1 MWGGHGES
9 DGMLLVTEAV
19 DEGGSERV
27 LEALVERFDGAR
39 ILAGHFSHHIDL
51 AESPWW
57 AARARLV
64 PLGRHKR
71 HFLGPLYA
79 RRFGEAGLDS
89 AHLVVCLAHHGWS
102 LSVPLSPG
110 ARLLCY
116 CAGVP
121 RSLYGRPNLY
131 LRSYPPPVR
140 PLLRAAIPALRL
152 HQRQLMQRPDRVLAA
167 SRYSSEA
174 IRREYGRD
182 AEVVYPPVR
191 TNFFTPAPVRKRHF
205 LAVGRLVAQKNLEVL
220 LRAFGDLDD
229 TLIVVGR
236 GPWEARLRAMAS
248 PNVSFAGRIS
258 DRELRGLYRSAHAL
272 ICPSVE
278 EFGIVMV
285 EAHACGIPVIA
296 PRDGGACEIVR
307 DSATGILLS
316 EVDTGSLA
324 GAVRSLR
331 ERSLDPGAC
340 RASAERFSDA
350 RFMEDM
356 AQIVGE
362 ELGLAAR
369 ATERTPS
376 LSLPVPV

>member
-1 MWGGHGES
+1 MWRGHGDGE
-9 DGMLLVTEAV
+9 GMLLVTEAV

-39 ILAGHFSHHIDL
+39 ILAGHFSRHIDL

-57 AARARLV
+57 AARASLV

-79 RRFGEAGLDS
+79 RRFAEAQFEPAG
-89 AHLVVCLAHHGWS
+89 LVVCLAHHGWS
-102 LSVPLSPG
+102 LSLSLPAD

-131 LRSYPPPVR
+131 LRSYPPPLR
-140 PLLRAAIPALRL
+140 PLLRAAIPGLRL
-152 HQRQLMQRPDRVLAA
+152 HQRQLMQRPHRVLAA
-167 SRYSSEA
+167 SRYSCVA
-174 IRREYGRD
+174 IRREYGRE

-191 TNFFTPAPVRKRHF
+191 THFFTPAPVRKRHYI
-205 LAVGRLVAQKNLEVL
+205 AVGRLVAQKNLEVL
-220 LRAFGDLDD
+220 LRAFRDLDD
-229 TLIVVGR
+229 MLIVVGR
-236 GPWEARLRAMAS
+236 GPWHGRLRAMAS
-248 PNVSFAGRIS
+248 ANVSFAGRVS

-278 EFGIVMV
+278 EFGIVMA

-296 PRDGGACEIVR
+296 PREGGAREIVR
-307 DSATGILLS
+307 DSETGLLLS
-316 EVDTGSLA
+316 QVDTGSLVD
-324 GAVRSLR
+324 AVRSLR
-331 ERSLDPGAC
+331 ERSIHPDAC
-340 RASAERFSDA
+340 RASAERFSEA
-350 RFMEDM
+350 RFADDM
-356 AQIVGE
+356 AHVVAE
-362 ELGLAAR
+362 ELGPAALDPD
-369 ATERTPS
+369 RTAP